1 MSYEKD
7 YKLPKDKRKANQKIR
22 AKAIGSWAL
31 MVLMFPLYIIF
42 GLIINLLEL
51 YINLFTRVQKKTM
64 SKMEGAINLANTE
77 VEVLN
82 D

>member
-7 YKLPKDKRKANQKIR
+7 YKLPKDKRKINQKIR

-31 MVLMFPLYIIF
+31 MILMFPLYIIF

-51 YINLFTRVQKKTM
+51 YINLFTTVQKKTM
-64 SKMEGAINLANTE
+64 SKMKGAINLTNTE